1 LPLRGWILLGSLLA
15 FAVAVLSVLAW
26 AQFTG
31 RAGSQRG
38 LVIHNEL
45 SETVVISIGG
55 EQETLITPDDQE
67 IFVIK
72 RDQFPTI
79 ISWESTSS
87 ITSRAIG
94 IDGVTD
100 LGQQEISYAFL
111 VDAEFRISIDEN
123 GVYPTTDY
131 RDTPVAGQ

>member
-1 LPLRGWILLGSLLA
+1 MGSLLT

-45 SETVVISIGG
+45 PATVMISIGG
-55 EQETLITPDDQE
+55 EQKKAITPDDEE

-72 RDQFPTI
+72 REQFPTI
-79 ISWESTSS
+79 VSWEASSTITSS
-87 ITSRAIG
+87 ANG
-94 IDGVTD
+94 IERVTD

-111 VDAEFRISIDEN
+111 VDAEFRVSIDEN
-123 GVYPTTDY
+123 GIYKTSDY
-131 RDTPVAGQ
+131 RDTPVAGE